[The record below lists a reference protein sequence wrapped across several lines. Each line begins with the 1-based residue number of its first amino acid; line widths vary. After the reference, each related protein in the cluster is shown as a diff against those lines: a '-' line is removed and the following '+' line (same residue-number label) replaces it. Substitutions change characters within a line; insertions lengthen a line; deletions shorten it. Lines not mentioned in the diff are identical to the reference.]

1 MPTSLR
7 ALLRLSLKRILSL
20 YLSPSGITKAV
31 GNASLPERP
40 VKRAPAGRVE
50 HAGDT
55 SNLIPEE
62 GYLLLSFDQKRVG
75 FIPNITS
82 LSKKEAVFV
91 TFL

>member
-1 MPTSLR
+1 MLGLSQSLV
-7 ALLRLSLKRILSL
+7 KTVTKTDTVTV
-20 YLSPSGITKAV
+20 YTSGITKAV